1 MSNTKTTSKPSPAVT
16 GIAAG
21 AVAGAVQGSQ
31 ASADPAAEHAYWQ
44 QHFRELPSVPA
55 SAPYEQYAPAFQ
67 YGWENRSGSCTT
79 PAEEGPSFAAVES
92 SLRDRWHQ
100 QPAAAD
106 LSWDMAR
113 DAVRAAWERV
123 EQAIGAGEPKPSAK

>member
-1 MSNTKTTSKPSPAVT
+1 MANTKTTSTPSPAVT

-31 ASADPAAEHAYWQ
+31 VRADPAAEHAYWQ
-44 QHFRELPSVPA
+44 QHFRELPSDPVN
-55 SAPYEQYAPAFQ
+55 APYEQYAPAFQ
-67 YGWENRSGSCTT
+67 SGWEIRGGCCDQASADVS
-79 PAEEGPSFAAVES
+79 SFAAVEG
-92 SLRDRWHQ
+92 SLRDRWQQ